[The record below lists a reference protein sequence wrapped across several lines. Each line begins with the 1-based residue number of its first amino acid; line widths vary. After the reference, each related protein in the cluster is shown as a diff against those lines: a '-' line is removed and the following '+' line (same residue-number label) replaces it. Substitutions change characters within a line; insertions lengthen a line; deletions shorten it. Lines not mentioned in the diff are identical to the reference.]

1 MNGTV
6 PDTAQSRPPLYLL
19 IVNYYSVELIQQL
32 LQTVGSHALPV
43 VVVNNAP
50 DDEAVR
56 ALPRRYPQLA
66 LIEPGQN
73 LGFGAGCGL
82 GLARIYETQPT
93 AQVWLI
99 NPDTLLDNGAVT
111 EVQTCFEAHPELAI
125 LGTRIRD
132 MAGQPWFTTG
142 RFNGWTGAITHRGD
156 RDQTGSPAAHTQTRD
171 FKASVLPSQWVSGCS
186 LIVNLAQFQ
195 TCPTFDKHLF
205 LYYEDVEFCLRYQR
219 QGKSV
224 GVTRATLVTHAV
236 SSTTGRQPAA
246 KLAHATFSKLYV
258 LKQHGSAIALVLN
271 LVYLLLQSW
280 GGWLIGD
287 APRATGRWLGLRQF
301 MQFVLTGQKVPFD
314 KESDYAG

>member
-1 MNGTV
+1 MNGPA
-6 PDTAQSRPPLYLL
+6 PDAAQSRPSLYLL
-19 IVNYYSVELIQQL
+19 IVNYYSVKLIQQL

-50 DDEAVR
+50 DDEAVP
-56 ALPRRYPQLA
+56 ALLRRYPKLE

-82 GLARIYETQPT
+82 GLAHIYETHPT

-99 NPDTLLDNGAVT
+99 NPDTLLDDEAVP
-111 EVQTCFEAHPELAI
+111 EVQDCFEAHSELAI

-142 RFNGWTGAITHRGD
+142 RFNRWTGAITHCD
-156 RDQTGSPAAHTQTRD
+156 ERDHVVPAARTQAVD
-171 FKASVLPSQWVSGCS
+171 DAVSVLPSQWVSGCS

-205 LYYEDVEFCLRYQR
+205 LYYEDVEFCLRYQH

-224 GVTRATLVTHAV
+224 GVTRVTLVTHAV

-280 GGWLIGD
+280 GGRLIGD
-287 APRATGRWLGLRQF
+287 ASRATGRWLGLRQF